1 MTLKVKILQTLRRL
15 FIILIGL
22 TMTWFSEKLLISTR
36 CISGLMPNLIKKS
49 WTVSNVCFLEKKDS
63 VPTQPRPSYPFK
75 NNTSAASPTYV
86 ALNSP
91 KMSSVGGVGVGGSL
105 PPGGVP
111 PPPPPTPSYQQQRVG
126 PLPALPDVL
135 RPSEDQSQH
144 STFFQSR
151 GDYT

>member
-1 MTLKVKILQTLRRL
+1 MFFGK
-15 FIILIGL
+15 
-22 TMTWFSEKLLISTR
+22 
-36 CISGLMPNLIKKS
+36 
-49 WTVSNVCFLEKKDS
+49 KKDS

-111 PPPPPTPSYQQQRVG
+111 PPPPPPPSYQQQRVG

-151 GDYT
+151 GDYTQNKKQIGGILWVLFFKFSRFFNQYKFKCKLNQSCLKQDNLL

>member
-1 MTLKVKILQTLRRL
+1 MSAL
-15 FIILIGL
+15 FIILVSL
-22 TMTWFSEKLLISTR
+22 TMTSLFSEKILISKR
-36 CISGLMPNLIKKS
+36 CINGLMPNLIKKS

-91 KMSSVGGVGVGGSL
+91 KMSSVGGIGVGGTL

-111 PPPPPTPSYQQQRVG
+111 PPPPPPPSYQQQRVG